1 MFGTIRNQPSLP
13 RPTKRGTRRGGF
25 NRKTGIRFMMLVIV
39 LSIWT
44 PSWIIPSGLL
54 AASSDRGAKAD
65 AVVNN
70 SSEAAGGRRVQPTA
84 TSTPATSITPASTSA
99 YDHCIQDDADPS
111 KGVSFNSVTGA
122 FEYNSGGQTL
132 FTGTGRV
139 STLNG
144 CTTFSGRTG
153 NNSVSVTYSGT
164 GCNSA
169 SATIT
174 WNYSPGLYQTIKIS
188 DSNVSGNDCAT
199 GPSVS
204 LLSPNGGEILDV
216 GTAFNIMWAAFDL
229 HGITS
234 EDILLS
240 TNGGSSFSNVVTGL
254 GRTATSY
261 AWTVPAIANNTS
273 AVVQV
278 AVHNAMGVTAT
289 AQSAAPFTI
298 WNPAAAYTHVAE
310 APLYLISG
318 SLATL
323 SGGGNN
329 ATSLAAVQ
337 DSDVEICNESSSSLS
352 VELAVRERS
361 GNAGAPAPVTF
372 TVSAQTHRTVAL
384 SSLFAFTAN
393 PITFTGSLRLRH
405 NGASDAD
412 IRALMLID
420 SDNDVQS
427 FAVPLV
433 YPASAQSASGT
444 VQYSPMYY
452 VGGAE
457 PSTKV
462 ALQNATNSPVTTNV
476 TLQYG
481 DGGLA
486 GTAGQLSLSPITL
499 YAQQTA
505 FVDLS
510 QLAGSL
516 QGSTWGSVKLTAA
529 PQSVV
534 AYVVSRDLS
543 DGMAFGHSFGD
554 PAMCSKTSMTA
565 TGLSIDSATGRAA
578 CLMVCNESGSSRTVN
593 VSYQSDCGIS
603 IPSSQLTLSAGQQQM
618 VELTPSQVL
627 PGGGST
633 MADARI
639 TYSGN
644 PGDIMAGVV
653 SMSSANSRA
662 VPAQFVETSSSDGR
676 RLVAP
681 FFWFD
686 ERVAGIV
693 QVSNL
698 GTSTVKAGVMMDF
711 DDQTLLPLNTDVI
724 SIPAGGTATLNLQ
737 NYFSVFEDGVTAQG
751 CLEVVH
757 NGAPG
762 TVAAAFVALGVFSGI
777 GLGIPLTGGPQF
789 GNTEMDL
796 FPNQVG
802 LGNDA
807 PTQLFSAMVGSSL
820 SAPSWS
826 VSSTTGSAG
835 SISPQTQTDP
845 LVFAASYTA
854 PSDPTT
860 LTVTV
865 KADATASGGPIDSA
879 AVAVRKVKLIGF
891 GTSAGHARL
900 SNSNST
906 AFTLTSNP
914 NTPFPNDTLSVT
926 FRQSGAPD
934 VPATGVKMMGANTL
948 TGTAPPQ
955 NSFIKDCTV
964 LVFDSSGH
972 KISKDNL
979 TTANPDGG
987 AYYAY
992 DPPGN
997 ATAVSPSSHDRSKVD
1012 PLTITGT
1019 GYQQFTPAGGPPV
1032 FPTVFVGANLLGGMT
1047 NVTSSQITGT
1057 LSRNETG
1064 EKSCTP
1070 GVKCKGIT
1078 VGNPGHRQADIVPT
1092 DSLYELQM
1100 GPPPTINSITP
1111 NSGLSIGG
1119 TEVTIGGDNLDF
1131 VYKVTLGGKPLTI
1144 ESGTQGIKS
1153 LKVKTLPN
1161 CAGNAFFAV
1170 TNIDEQTFNYNI
1182 PGVSAFTF
1190 NVSPVTVVRVLGQS
1204 PRQLNPIARYFAYV
1218 GPCPSEGIDKVN
1230 VSAIAMKLN
1239 GNPLTTP
1246 CVTATF
1252 SPTRI
1257 PLPDPGFPNLD
1268 SSLNLLEIDISL
1280 TVNCQGG
1287 NPPGSNNYSGTFTFQ
1302 LGNTANITDTSLW
1315 TPQQTVFFAFS
1326 L

>member
-1 MFGTIRNQPSLP
+1 MFGTRRNQPSL
-13 RPTKRGTRRGGF
+13 RRRTKRATRRGGF
-25 NRKTGIRFMMLVIV
+25 TCKADIRFVMLVIV

-44 PSWIIPSGLL
+44 PSWIIPGGSL
-54 AASSDRGAKAD
+54 AVSTDRGAKAN

-70 SSEAAGGRRVQPTA
+70 PSKARGGQRVPPPAATRYGG
-84 TSTPATSITPASTSA
+84 SITPASTSP
-99 YDHCIQDDADPS
+99 YDHCIQDDTDPS
-111 KGVSFNSVTGA
+111 QGVSFNSVTGA
-122 FEYNSGGQTL
+122 FECSSSGQTL

-139 STLNG
+139 STING
-144 CTTFSGRTG
+144 CTTLSGRSG
-153 NNSVSVTYSGT
+153 NSSVSVTYSGA

-169 SATIT
+169 TASIT
-174 WNYSPGLYQTIKIS
+174 WNYSPGLYKTIRIT
-188 DSNVSGNDCAT
+188 DSNVSANDCAT

-216 GTAFNIMWAAFDL
+216 GTSFNIMWTAFDL

-240 TNGGSSFSNVVTGL
+240 TNGGSSFSSVVTGL
-254 GRTATSY
+254 GPTVASY
-261 AWTVPAIANNTS
+261 AWTVPAIANNTAS
-273 AVVQV
+273 VVQV
-278 AVHNAMGVTAT
+278 AVHNAMGVTAS

-329 ATSLAAVQ
+329 ATSLAAIQ
-337 DSDVEICNESSSSLS
+337 DSDVEICNESSSALS

-361 GNAGAPAPVTF
+361 GNAGAPAPVTL
-372 TVSAQTHRTVAL
+372 TVSAQTHRKVVL
-384 SSLFAFTAN
+384 SSLFAFTTN
-393 PITFTGSLRLRH
+393 PVTFTGSLRLRH
-405 NGASDAD
+405 NGTSDGD
-412 IRALMLID
+412 IRALILID
-420 SDNDVQS
+420 TDNDVQS
-427 FAVPLV
+427 FAVPFV

-444 VQYSPMYY
+444 VQCSPMYY
-452 VGGAE
+452 VGGAQ

-462 ALQNATNSPVTTNV
+462 ALQNATNSPVTTNL

-516 QGSTWGSVKLTAA
+516 QGSTWGSIKLTAA
-529 PQSVV
+529 SQSVV
-534 AYVVSRDLS
+534 AYAVSRDLS
-543 DGMAFGHSFGD
+543 DGMAFGCPFED

-565 TGLSIDSATGRAA
+565 TGLSIDSTTGRAA
-578 CLMVCNESGSSRTVN
+578 CLMVCNGSGNSRTVN
-593 VSYQSDCGIS
+593 VTYQSNSGIS
-603 IPSSQLTLSAGQQQM
+603 IPSSQLTLAAGQQKM
-618 VELTPSQVL
+618 VEVTPGQIL

-639 TYSGN
+639 SYSGN
-644 PGDIMAGVV
+644 PGDIMAGAV
-653 SMSSANSRA
+653 SMSTANSRA

-698 GTSTVKAGVMMDF
+698 GTTTVKAGVMMDF

-757 NGAPG
+757 NGTPG

-796 FPNQVG
+796 FPNQAG
-802 LGNDA
+802 LGSDA
-807 PTQLFSAMVGSSL
+807 PTQLFTAMVGASL

-835 SISPQTQTDP
+835 SISPQSQTDP

-854 PSDPTT
+854 ASDPRT

-865 KADATASGGPIDSA
+865 KADATASGGPVDTA
-879 AVAVRKVKLIGF
+879 AVAVNKVKLFGF
-891 GTSAGHARL
+891 VTSAGHARL
-900 SNSNST
+900 SNNNQT
-906 AFTLTSNP
+906 TFTLTSKA

-934 VPATGVKMMGANTL
+934 VTVAGLTPTDANTL
-948 TGTAPPQ
+948 TGTAPTQ

-972 KISKDNL
+972 KISKDL
-979 TTANPDGG
+979 LATANPDGG
-987 AYYAY
+987 AYYAF

-997 ATAVSPSSHDRSKVD
+997 ATAVSPSSHDRSKVN
-1012 PLTITGT
+1012 PLTIAGA
-1019 GYQQFTPAGGPPV
+1019 GYQQFTPTTGPPV
-1032 FPTVFVGANLLGGMT
+1032 LPAVFVGANGLGGIT
-1047 NVTSSQITGT
+1047 NVTPSQITGT
-1057 LSRNETG
+1057 LFRNDTG
-1064 EKSCTP
+1064 EKSCPTN
-1070 GVKCKGIT
+1070 VACKGVS
-1078 VGNPGHRQADIVPT
+1078 VGNPGHRQADVVT
-1092 DSLYELQM
+1092 TAGLYELQP
-1100 GPPPTINSITP
+1100 GPAPIITSITP
-1111 NSGLSIGG
+1111 NHGPSTGG
-1119 TEVTIGGDNLDF
+1119 TEVTIEGDNLDF
-1131 VYKVTLGGKPLTI
+1131 VRQVTLGGLPLAI
-1144 ESGTQGIKS
+1144 ENGTQGITS

-1161 CAGNAFFAV
+1161 CAGNATFAV
-1170 TNIDEQTFNYNI
+1170 TNIDEQTFN
-1182 PGVSAFTF
+1182 FTTAPF
-1190 NVSPVTVVRVLGQS
+1190 GFQISPVIVERVVNESPVLLVNPVVVRH
-1204 PRQLNPIARYFAYV
+1204 YFAYV
-1218 GPCPSEGIDKVN
+1218 GPCPNEGIDKVN
-1230 VSAIAMKLN
+1230 VSPITMTLN
-1239 GNPLTTP
+1239 GQPLMSP
-1246 CVTATF
+1246 CVTATLT
-1252 SPTRI
+1252 PNRI
-1257 PLPDPGFPNLD
+1257 PLPDSRFPNLD
-1268 SSLNLLEIDISL
+1268 PSLILFQIDVSL
-1280 TVNCQGG
+1280 TINCTAG
-1287 NPPGSNNYSGTFTFQ
+1287 NPAGSNNYALTFTFQ
-1302 LGNTANITDTSLW
+1302 LGNTASITDSSLF
-1315 TPQQTVFFAFS
+1315 TRQQTVNFSFS

>member
-1 MFGTIRNQPSLP
+1 MFGTGRNQPSL
-13 RPTKRGTRRGGF
+13 RRRTKRATRRGGF
-25 NRKTGIRFMMLVIV
+25 ARKADIRCVMLVIV

-54 AASSDRGAKAD
+54 AASTDRGAKAN

-70 SSEAAGGRRVQPTA
+70 PSKARGGQRVPPPAATRYGG
-84 TSTPATSITPASTSA
+84 SITPASTSP
-99 YDHCIQDDADPS
+99 YDHCIQDDTDPS
-111 KGVSFNSVTGA
+111 QGVSFNSVTGA
-122 FEYNSGGQTL
+122 FECSSSGQTL

-139 STLNG
+139 STING
-144 CTTFSGRTG
+144 CTTLSGRSG
-153 NNSVSVTYSGT
+153 NSSVSVTYSGA

-169 SATIT
+169 TAGIT
-174 WNYSPGLYQTIKIS
+174 WNYSPGLYKTIRIT
-188 DSNVSGNDCAT
+188 DSNVSANDCAT

-204 LLSPNGGEILDV
+204 LLSPNGEEILDV
-216 GTAFNIMWAAFDL
+216 GTSFNIMWAAFDL

-240 TNGGSSFSNVVTGL
+240 TNGGRSFSNVVTGL
-254 GRTATSY
+254 GPTVTSY
-261 AWTVPAIANNTS
+261 AWTVPAIANNTAS
-273 AVVQV
+273 LVQV
-278 AVHNAMGVTAT
+278 AVHDAMGVTAS

-329 ATSLAAVQ
+329 STSLAAVQ
-337 DSDVEICNESSSSLS
+337 DSAVEICNESSSSLS

-361 GNAGAPAPVTF
+361 GNAGAPAPVTL
-372 TVSAQTHRTVAL
+372 TVSAQTHRKVAL
-384 SSLFAFTAN
+384 SSLFAFTTN
-393 PITFTGSLRLRH
+393 PVTFTGSLRLRH
-405 NGASDAD
+405 NGSSDGD
-412 IRALMLID
+412 IRALILID
-420 SDNDVQS
+420 TDNDVQS

-444 VQYSPMYY
+444 TQCSPIYY
-452 VGGAE
+452 VGGAQ

-462 ALQNATNSPVTTNV
+462 ALQNATNSPVTTNL

-516 QGSTWGSVKLTAA
+516 QGSTWGSIKLTAA
-529 PQSVV
+529 SQSVV
-534 AYVVSRDLS
+534 AYAVSCDLS
-543 DGMAFGHSFGD
+543 DGMAFGCPFQD

-565 TGLSIDSATGRAA
+565 TGLSIDSTTGRAA
-578 CLMVCNESGSSRTVN
+578 CLMVCNGSGSSRTVN
-593 VSYQSDCGIS
+593 VTYQSNSGIS
-603 IPSSQLTLSAGQQQM
+603 IPSSQLTLAAGQQKM
-618 VELTPSQVL
+618 VELTPGQIL

-639 TYSGN
+639 SYSGN
-644 PGDIMAGVV
+644 PGDIMAGAV
-653 SMSSANSRA
+653 SMSTANSRA

-698 GTSTVKAGVMMDF
+698 GTSTIKAGVMMDF

-757 NGAPG
+757 NGVPG

-796 FPNQVG
+796 FPNQAG

-807 PTQLFSAMVGSSL
+807 PTQLFTAMVGASL

-826 VSSTTGSAG
+826 ASSTTGGAG
-835 SISPQTQTDP
+835 TISPQSQTDP

-854 PSDPTT
+854 PSDPRT

-865 KADATASGGPIDSA
+865 KADATASGGPVDTA
-879 AVAVRKVKLIGF
+879 AVAVNKVKLFGF
-891 GTSAGHARL
+891 ATSAGHARL
-900 SNSNST
+900 SNNNT
-906 AFTLTSNP
+906 TTFTLTSKA
-914 NTPFPNDTLSVT
+914 NTPFPNDTLDVR
-926 FRQSGAPD
+926 FRQNGVD
-934 VPATGVKMMGANTL
+934 VPATGVTMTDPNTL
-948 TGTAPPQ
+948 TGMAPTQ

-972 KISKDNL
+972 KISKDL
-979 TTANPDGG
+979 LATTNPDGG
-987 AYYAY
+987 AYYAI
-992 DPPGN
+992 DPPGT
-997 ATAVSPSSHDRSKVD
+997 ATAVSPSAHDRSRVD
-1012 PLTITGT
+1012 TLTITGT
-1019 GYQQFTPAGGPPV
+1019 GYQEFRPTNGSPV
-1032 FPTVFVGANLLGGMT
+1032 EPTVFVGAKNLGVAT
-1047 NVTSSQITGT
+1047 VTATQITGT
-1057 LSRNETG
+1057 LARNDTG
-1064 EKSCTP
+1064 EKSCPT

-1078 VGNPGHRQADIVPT
+1078 VGNPGHREADLVFT
-1092 DSLYELQM
+1092 DSLYELQP
-1100 GPPPTINSITP
+1100 GPAPVITSITP
-1111 NSGLSIGG
+1111 NHGPSTGG
-1119 TEVTIGGDNLDF
+1119 TEVTIMGNNLDF
-1131 VYKVTLGGKPLTI
+1131 VDLVTLGGQPLAI
-1144 ESGTQGIKS
+1144 ENGTEGITS
-1153 LKVKTLPN
+1153 LKVVTVPN
-1161 CAGNAFFAV
+1161 CAGNATFAV
-1170 TNIDEQTFNYNI
+1170 TNIDGQSF
-1182 PGVSAFTF
+1182 SFTAAPF
-1190 NVSPVTVVRVLGQS
+1190 GFQISPVTVVRVDNGS
-1204 PRQLNPIARYFAYV
+1204 PLVLNPIARFFAYV
-1218 GPCPSEGIDKVN
+1218 GPCPNEGIDKVN

-1239 GNPLTTP
+1239 GQPLMSP

-1257 PLPDPGFPNLD
+1257 PLPDSRFPNLD
-1268 SSLNLLEIDISL
+1268 PSLTLFEIDISV
-1280 TVNCQGG
+1280 TVNCVTG
-1287 NPPGSNNYSGTFTFQ
+1287 NPAGSNNYTGTFTFQ
-1302 LGNTANITDTSLW
+1302 LGNTASITDSALW
-1315 TPQQTVFFAFS
+1315 SRQQTVNFSFS